1 MNIEFKNVFLASL
14 QFGKTIS
21 PELILAKDQ
30 EEAIK
35 AINDYYAEP
44 EIVAISSLEEMIS
57 IVKMFS
63 EKKDLI
69 LINELIME
77 DDGSLTMQ
85 ASEAFGDILEEKNK
99 MDDRQAI
106 LFNEDSALFTV
117 LNNLYYIKNANLFPI
132 IGESYEK

>member
-35 AINDYYAEP
+35 AINGYYAEP
-44 EIVAISSLEEMIS
+44 EVIAILSLEEMVS
-57 IVKMFS
+57 IAKKFS
-63 EKKDLI
+63 ENKDLI

-77 DDGSLTMQ
+77 DDGSLTVK
-85 ASEAFGDILEEKNK
+85 ASETFGDILEERNK
-99 MDDRQAI
+99 IDDRQAI

-117 LNNLYYIKNANLFPI
+117 LSNLYYIQNANLFPI
-132 IGESYEK
+132 IGQSYEK

>member
-1 MNIEFKNVFLASL
+1 MNIEFKNVFLAGL

-44 EIVAISSLEEMIS
+44 EIVAISSLEEMIA
-57 IVKMFS
+57 IVQMFS

-117 LNNLYYIKNANLFPI
+117 LNNLYYIKHANLFPI

>member
-14 QFGKTIS
+14 QFGNTIS

-44 EIVAISSLEEMIS
+44 EIVAISSLEEMVS

-77 DDGSLTMQ
+77 DDGSLTMK

-117 LNNLYYIKNANLFPI
+117 LNNLHYIKHANLFPI